1 MLEGFKGKDI
11 ISIYDFSKEEILY
24 LLRTAEVMDKKS
36 RTTLLKGKILASCF
50 FEPSTRTRLSFESAM
65 LQLGGK
71 VIGFNDPSVTSQ
83 RKGETL
89 QDTIRMVERYADL
102 IVIRHP
108 EIGSAQQAAD
118 AASIP
123 VINAGDGANQ
133 HPTQTF
139 LDLYTIIKA
148 KGKFDNLNIG
158 LLGDLKYGRTVH
170 SLVIALSHFNCNL
183 FLISPPA
190 LRTPKEYIDE
200 LKNKGINFL
209 VDSDLRS
216 VCNKLDILYVT
227 RIQKERFSNLEH
239 YEGVK
244 GVYKI
249 NKEFLRHCKE
259 DINIMHPLPRV
270 DEISTDLDNTKNAL
284 YFEQAA
290 NGIPVR
296 KALLA
301 LVLGKI
307 K

>member
-1 MLEGFKGKDI
+1 MHFKNRDI
-11 ISIYDFSKEEILY
+11 ISIHDFSKEGILHV
-24 LLRTAEVMDKKS
+24 LRAAELMEKKKQPS
-36 RTTLLKGKILASCF
+36 LLKNKILASCF

-65 LQLGGK
+65 LQLGGR

-89 QDTIRMVERYADL
+89 QDTIRMVEGYADV

-108 EIGSAQQAAD
+108 EVGSAKAAAD
-118 AASIP
+118 AAEIP

-139 LDLYTIIKA
+139 LDLYTIMKV
-148 KGKFDNLNIG
+148 KGKFDGLNIG
-158 LLGDLKYGRTVH
+158 VLGDLRYGRTVH
-170 SLVIALSHFNCNL
+170 SLVIAISHFNCSL

-190 LRTPKEYIDE
+190 LRMPKEYIEE
-200 LKNKGINFL
+200 LKNKNINFFIN
-209 VDSDLRS
+209 SDLRD
-216 VCNKLDILYVT
+216 VCDKLDVLYVT
-227 RIQKERFSNLEH
+227 RVQKERFTNLEN
-239 YEGVK
+239 YEKVK

-259 DINIMHPLPRV
+259 DIRIMHPLPRV
-270 DEISTDLDNTKNAL
+270 DEVSTDLDNTKNAL

-307 K
+307 E